1 MRSRAQAHQE
11 VGGERRKREDDRLT
25 VARCRA
31 LVGSSCSL
39 TDEQLI
45 RLRNKLYDL
54 GDVIVSLVPGSES
67 REVIEVIEERAAIME
82 IDGGLPAT
90 TAHRKAITH
99 YIKGRQ

>member
-1 MRSRAQAHQE
+1 MRSRGQAHQE

-39 TDEQLI
+39 TDEQLLL
-45 RLRNKLYDL
+45 LRNQIYDVCQ
-54 GDVIVSLVPGSES
+54 VIVSLEPGSEF
-67 REVIEVIEERAAIME
+67 REVIEERAAIME